1 MRGKV
6 EVFSIEDDGSCRLLH
21 TESNLVVDGA
31 GETIVDMLTTPSS
44 VLAVTPSIM
53 DTSNWRVNAISFGT
67 AGGNFGN
74 NAVSSSGTCNE
85 KLTGAPASYVTLA
98 AINDPTSWVNPDRSV
113 KVNRIIRALY
123 LSGTVPGTV
132 TASSY
137 TPPYKLPSYPDP
149 LDTKLEDVN
158 MAYVNVSGDGTKS
171 FGQFENRINFNLDDA
186 SAYTVGAFAVSWNA
200 ADGHGNGNFW
210 TALVSSL
217 EGDFVAD
224 RTLNLVASAEGVG
237 SVASFNGR
245 ANVDYRGFCRVLPV
259 NLAAIEW
266 RGATGWDPADSNDW
280 RGYPTVS
287 GVGVQTNPIDFVTDP
302 RIHFCVALHPDDCK
316 MFNIYG
322 GLHHIGLWTFDVKKC
337 FADVTAPVVNHLEWP
352 LDSAGANNREYRLFA
367 KKTFT
372 ENLVRNK
379 DNGSS
384 PGIQQTNN
392 LILKWTM
399 DFRLIHD

>member
-44 VLAVTPSIM
+44 VSVVAPAIM
-53 DTSNWRVNAISFGT
+53 DTSNWRVNAISFGP

-74 NAVSSSGTCNE
+74 DAVSSTGTCNE
-85 KLTGAPASYVTLA
+85 KLIGAPASYVTLA
-98 AINDPTSWVNPDRSV
+98 AIEDPTSWINPDRSV
-113 KVNRIIRALY
+113 TSNRIVRALWV
-123 LSGTVPGTV
+123 SSTFAGGV

-158 MAYVNVSGDGTKS
+158 TAYVNVSGDGTRS

-186 SAYTVGAFAVSWNA
+186 SAYTVGAFAVGWNA
-200 ADGHGNGNFW
+200 AVGHGYGNFW

-224 RTLNLVASAEGVG
+224 RTLNLVASADGVG

-245 ANVDYRGFCRVLPV
+245 GNVDYRGFCRVLPV
-259 NLAAIEW
+259 DLADSEWSPDWRYANSNSW
-266 RGATGWDPADSNDW
+266 RG
-280 RGYPTVS
+280 RPTVS
-287 GVGVQTNPIDFVTDP
+287 GVGAQDYLTFVKDP
-302 RIHFCVALHPDDCK
+302 RIQFCLSLHPDDCK

-352 LDSAGANNREYRLFA
+352 LDGAGANNREYRLFA

-392 LILKWTM
+392 LIIKWTL
-399 DFRLIHD
+399 DFRSIHD